1 MQVILYHSMSA
12 YPLSET
18 LHISKTCNKIFLLRP
33 FLSLVLYN
41 TLTHTECTKLFP
53 LMLNP
58 WLL

>member
-1 MQVILYHSMSA
+1 MQVILYRPMTA

-18 LHISKTCNKIFLLRP
+18 LHIRKICNKIFLLRP

-41 TLTHTECTKLFP
+41 TLTHIEFTKLFP